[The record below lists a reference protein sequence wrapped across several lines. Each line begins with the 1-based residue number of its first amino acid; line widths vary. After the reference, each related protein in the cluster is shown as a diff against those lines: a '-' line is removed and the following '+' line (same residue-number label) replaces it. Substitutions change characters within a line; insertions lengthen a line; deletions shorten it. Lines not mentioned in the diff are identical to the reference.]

1 MNIFQIKIFRKLKV
15 YNLIYY
21 ALIIFSIVT
30 LAWLLKNCLK
40 VGDEVVAAIS
50 ASLITLFGVYLTN
63 ENNQLALDK
72 QLQQQKE
79 TFIEQ
84 LKDQAEGF
92 KEQIKHQNFM
102 LDRQLKHQSEEK
114 EIERK
119 RKFKHDIYR
128 NMAEQ
133 LSEIETFFSSSMF
146 MVNSNF
152 ELIEKIAHLNKI
164 LNTAKTV
171 SSVAVME
178 VSDRLHDKC
187 CDIAKRYS
195 SESFKLFSLKHE
207 EISKKE
213 VLNNLIQMNSKIM
226 ENFLRNGNQP
236 SFQQEIK
243 SILSEREK
251 VIKELSDL
259 ENQIA
264 IESKRL
270 LDLLKEDILIIK
282 ADTQIILILINSEQG
297 YNSLN
302 ELINK
307 PKESN

>member
-1 MNIFQIKIFRKLKV
+1 MNNFKFKIFSKLKIS
-15 YNLIYY
+15 NLIYY
-21 ALIIFSIVT
+21 VLIIFSIVA
-30 LAWLLKNCLK
+30 LAWLLKNYLK

-63 ENNQLALDK
+63 KNSQLALDK
-72 QLQQQKE
+72 QLHQQKE
-79 TFIEQ
+79 TFMAQ

-92 KEQIKHQNFM
+92 NEQIKHQNLM
-102 LDRQLKHQSEEK
+102 LDRQLRHQSDEK

-128 NMAEQ
+128 NLAKQ

-146 MVNSNF
+146 MVNSNI
-152 ELIEKIAHLNKI
+152 ELLKKIAHLSKI
-164 LNTAKTV
+164 LNIAKTV
-171 SSVAVME
+171 SSIAVIE
-178 VSDRLHDKC
+178 ISDRLHETC

-213 VLNNLIQMNSKIM
+213 VLNNLTLMNSKIM
-226 ENFLRNGNQP
+226 ESFLNNGNQP
-236 SFQQEIK
+236 SFKQEIQ

-251 VIKELSDL
+251 VIRELSDL
-259 ENQIA
+259 ANEIA

-270 LDLLKEDILIIK
+270 LDLLKEDILNIK
-282 ADTQIILILINSEQG
+282 ADTQIIIILINSEQG
-297 YNSLN
+297 YNTID

-307 PKESN
+307 QKIN